1 MIMNTKT
8 LFASTI
14 VLMMIGSA
22 IVPQI
27 AKADISMK
35 IAPRRSGWTIT
46 VPDEDTTVPA
56 YGGRLRKYDVH
67 IAKMIEVT
75 SLSCKQSPRNRTLS
89 WTYYADNGSAN
100 MGTFAVS
107 CGLVWDLFDA
117 YGTGKPEATEFVDSE
132 GVTMIPTL
140 NITGGKVNKWIRFT
154 NNFKPVR

>member
-1 MIMNTKT
+1 MKIKT

-14 VLMMIGSA
+14 ALTILGSA
-22 IVPQI
+22 TVPQI
-27 AKADISMK
+27 AQAEISMK
-35 IAPRRSGWTIT
+35 ISPGRSGWTIT

-67 IAKMIEVT
+67 IAKMVEIT
-75 SLSCKQSPRNRTLS
+75 SLSCKQSPRSRTLS

-100 MGTFAVS
+100 MGTFALS
-107 CGLVWDLFDA
+107 CGLVWDLFEA

-132 GVTMIPTL
+132 GVTMVPTL
-140 NITGGKVNKWIRFT
+140 NITGGKVDKWIRFT